1 VRTQSDEQV
10 PLELGDELK
19 DFQALD
25 VNHDGMLSPM
35 ELLAFIL
42 HHMNARRTSSHVVAL
57 CKWIDR
63 SSRVEKLIRSSNSA
77 ASAQPRKDAHAART
91 KVPSRWVEHIDESS
105 GRPYY
110 SNPEGKVRWEP
121 PPDLIPCPFD
131 GGQWTYVAGG
141 GHETS
146 APVSFSELWSGAADG
161 TIAEDSMV
169 GLDSIPDQYW
179 PLTSIF
185 SRAIAV
191 AKVFDKAD
199 ADHSGTLSSKEF
211 ITWLR
216 AQSDETIPLELGDE
230 LKDFQALDANND
242 GMLSHVEFLAF
253 ILHHMNSKVMSP
265 HVVALCHW
273 IDGNLSRNSSPGG
286 SSAQTVQRRSS
297 A

>member
-1 VRTQSDEQV
+1 
-10 PLELGDELK
+10 
-19 DFQALD
+19 
-25 VNHDGMLSPM
+25 
-35 ELLAFIL
+35 
-42 HHMNARRTSSHVVAL
+42 
-57 CKWIDR
+57 
-63 SSRVEKLIRSSNSA
+63 
-77 ASAQPRKDAHAART
+77 
-91 KVPSRWVEHIDESS
+91 
-105 GRPYY
+105 
-110 SNPEGKVRWEP
+110 
-121 PPDLIPCPFD
+121 
-131 GGQWTYVAGG
+131 
-141 GHETS
+141 
-146 APVSFSELWSGAADG
+146 VSFSELWSGAADG

-216 AQSDETIPLELGDE
+216 AQSDETIPLELGNE

-265 HVVALCHW
+265 SVVALCHW
-273 IDGNLSRNSSPGG
+273 IDANLSRKKPDDALTKQASLYVDQSVQLSEVRLVGDETKAAEARAMLKSRLQKRHG
-286 SSAQTVQRRSS
+286 SSREST
-297 A
+297 